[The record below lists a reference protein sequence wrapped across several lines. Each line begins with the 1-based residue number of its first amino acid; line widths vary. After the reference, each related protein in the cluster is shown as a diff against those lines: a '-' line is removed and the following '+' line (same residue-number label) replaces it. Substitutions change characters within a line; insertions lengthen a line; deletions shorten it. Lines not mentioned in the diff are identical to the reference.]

1 MPRVPLRM
9 RARSVF
15 LRRDSDDE
23 EGGSLGEDPLEV
35 VEEEDAPAAAAAPED
50 VDPDELEVEP
60 LDEGAA
66 CMLGLL
72 MLLLLLLLL
81 LLDEWRRRR
90 RCVLVLVP
98 MDARNG
104 DEEDS
109 DNCDC
114 LHWIAAILNL
124 MARPDEA
131 GALIL
136 QLAE

>member
-1 MPRVPLRM
+1 MPSVPLRM

-15 LRRDSDDE
+15 LRRDRDDD
-23 EGGSLGEDPLEV
+23 EGGSLGEDPLEL
-35 VEEEDAPAAAAAPED
+35 EPEDDAGEAAAAAPED
-50 VDPDELEVEP
+50 GDPDELEL
-60 LDEGAA
+60 LDGGAA

-72 MLLLLLLLL
+72 VLLLLL

-90 RCVLVLVP
+90 CALA
-98 MDARNG
+98 DANNG

-109 DNCDC
+109 DSGLHCDCGC

-124 MARPDEA
+124 MVRPD

-136 QLAE
+136 QLA